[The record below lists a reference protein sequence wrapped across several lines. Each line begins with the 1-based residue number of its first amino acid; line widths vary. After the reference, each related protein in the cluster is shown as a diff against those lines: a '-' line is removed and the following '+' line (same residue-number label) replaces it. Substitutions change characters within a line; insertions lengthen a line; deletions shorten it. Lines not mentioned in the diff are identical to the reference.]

1 MPPRPSRNLDLALL
15 QAGRELFP
23 DRGCAAMSVREVAEK
38 AGVNLGMFHYHFKS
52 RDAYLRSLMQL
63 GYEEM
68 FSKLTL
74 VDEQAGDTVER
85 LRYALRTIS
94 RFVRDNRR
102 FVARLL
108 TDALNGEAIARDF
121 LHENLPRHLSVVRG
135 LIAAGQREGAF
146 APVPVPQAMGVC
158 VGSLAFPVL
167 AGGAMVD
174 SGMLDAQTVRMIDT
188 VLVSNE
194 ALDQRIEMA
203 IRGISQSKPV
213 RARRAKPSRGK
224 K

>member
-1 MPPRPSRNLDLALL
+1 M
-15 QAGRELFP
+15 
-23 DRGCAAMSVREVAEK
+23 
-38 AGVNLGMFHYHFKS
+38 
-52 RDAYLRSLMQL
+52 
-63 GYEEM
+63 
-68 FSKLTL
+68 LTL
-74 VDEQAGDTVER
+74 VDTQGRDTVGR

-108 TDALNGEAIARDF
+108 TDALDGEAIARDF
-121 LHENLPRHLSVVRG
+121 LRENVPRHLNVVRG
-135 LIAAGQREGAF
+135 LIAAGQKEGVF

-167 AGGAMVD
+167 AGGAMAD
-174 SGMLDAQTVRMIDT
+174 SGMLDAQTVRMIEST
-188 VLVSNE
+188 LVSNE

-203 IRGISQSKPV
+203 LRGISQSQPP
-213 RARRAKPSRGK
+213 RARRATASRGK